1 MTQQLGFYQIF
12 TFVLKTY
19 AQVKHRNVTKSCK
32 HKTIFFMLVINKPS
46 FVVICVSNKNLFT
59 TKVSQIQWKDS
70 VKDKWLLVLNPHRK
84 RKF

>member
-1 MTQQLGFYQIF
+1 MF
-12 TFVLKTY
+12 TFVLKRY

-32 HKTIFFMLVINKPS
+32 HKIIFFMLVINKP
-46 FVVICVSNKNLFT
+46 SNKNLFT

>member
-1 MTQQLGFYQIF
+1 
-12 TFVLKTY
+12 
-19 AQVKHRNVTKSCK
+19 
-32 HKTIFFMLVINKPS
+32 MLVINKPS
-46 FVVICVSNKNLFT
+46 SVVICVSNKNLFT